1 MTPPIFEQL
10 LAALQREPLPLSRLH
25 AYARD
30 AGSAWSSEQVRLM
43 LESLDGV
50 TVGADQ
56 ADPAVSLGQRS
67 ARDELA
73 QAILEAVRASAGRP
87 VPPQEVLR
95 RLSGR
100 FTTSVE
106 QIIAVARQTPG
117 LEVFGPGLLRPRS

>member
-1 MTPPIFEQL
+1 VTPPIFEQL
-10 LAALQREPLPLSRLH
+10 LASLQREPLPLSRLH

-30 AGSAWSSEQVRLM
+30 AGSTWTSEQLRL
-43 LESLDGV
+43 LLDCVEGIA
-50 TVGADQ
+50 VGGDQ

-73 QAILEAVRASAGRP
+73 QAILDVVRANAGRP

-106 QIIAVARQTPG
+106 QIMAVARQSPG
-117 LEVFGPGLLRPRS
+117 LEVFGPGLLRLRS

>member
-1 MTPPIFEQL
+1 VTPPIFEQL
-10 LAALQREPLPLSRLH
+10 LAALQRGPLPLSQLH

-30 AGSAWSSEQVRLM
+30 AGSAWSNEQVRLM
-43 LESLDGV
+43 LECLDGV
-50 TVGADQ
+50 TIGADQ

-73 QAILEAVRASAGRP
+73 QAILELVRANEGRP

-95 RLSGR
+95 RLLGR

-106 QIIAVARQTPG
+106 QIMAIARQTPG